1 MALPECSYTQIAYV
15 VKNVE
20 EAAAHWTKV
29 SGAGPW
35 FVLEPETK
43 NTIYRG
49 QPSNSGYRLGLTFL
63 GGTYIELIQPTDD
76 RPSIFKEILDQRG
89 EGFHHISPQ
98 LSALKGASFDE
109 RCRDLESRGLK
120 LAMNNEVVNMGR
132 AAYYDALDS
141 IGGFIEVFEAGEGY
155 GMVPY
160 IADLHL
166 TWDGKDPIRKIES
179 IFGKF

>member
-1 MALPECSYTQIAYV
+1 MILPEGSYTQIAYV

-20 EAAAHWTKV
+20 AAAAHWTKV

-35 FVLEPETK
+35 FILEPETK

-49 QPSNSGYRLGLTFL
+49 QPTSSSYRLGLTFL
-63 GGTYIELIQPTDD
+63 GGTYIEMIQPTDD
-76 RPSIFKEILDQRG
+76 EPSIFKEILDLRG

-98 LSALKGASFDE
+98 LSGLKGAAYDE
-109 RCRDLESRGLK
+109 RCREMERRGLK
-120 LAMNNEVVNMGR
+120 LAMNNEVVHMGR

-155 GMVPY
+155 SMVPY
-160 IADLHL
+160 IQELHL
-166 TWDGKDPIRKIES
+166 AWDGKDPIRKMET